1 MEQQNTGFTLE
12 GKRKFIVTLCSIAA
26 SLVGLFLTPESAEGA
41 VQVIMVAGPL
51 VLGLL
56 YDWMQSRIDTKKKEV
71 ELKREERFTVEAQAA
86 QSPTLNGS
94 SQTPQTVQ
102 VVAAAPFDV
111 QSFHD
116 KVLEEVGQKYTEE
129 NPCTIFYLARDKGMV
144 APCSDVAQA
153 QDYWDYLVV
162 LAKQANDWLEE
173 MTKKEGPC
181 SKQSPAF
188 YAINREYNRTVNKR
202 NCLDAVAA
210 QHINWKLKLDTHHH
224 TLYYLGELSG
234 ELLKYPG
241 N

>member
-1 MEQQNTGFTLE
+1 MEQTQNTGTTLD
-12 GKRKFIVTLCSIAA
+12 GKKKFIVTITSIVA
-26 SLVGLFLTPESAEGA
+26 SLIGLFLTPESADVA
-41 VQVIMVAGPL
+41 VQVVMVAGPL

-56 YDWMQSRIDTKKKEV
+56 YDWMQSRIDVKKKEV
-71 ELKREERFTVEAQAA
+71 ELKREERFTLEAQAAA

-94 SQTPQTVQ
+94 SQTPHTVQ

-129 NPCTIFYLARDKGMV
+129 NPCTIFYLAKDKGMV
-144 APCSDVAQA
+144 APCSDIAQA

-173 MTKKEGPC
+173 MTRKEGPC

-202 NCLDAVAA
+202 NCLDGVAA
-210 QHINWKLKLDTHHH
+210 QGINWKLKLDSSHH
-224 TLYYLGELSG
+224 TLYFLGELSG
-234 ELLKYPG
+234 EVLKYS
-241 N
+241 